1 MSAAMPRPVPVLRVI
16 ENPKYVDVMT
26 LLDECDR
33 WLKRKGIDSPRYKK
47 AHQALAERA
56 NREMA
61 YQTRRGALKLVW
73 SRRN

>member
-1 MSAAMPRPVPVLRVI
+1 MPRPAPVLHVI
-16 ENPKYVDVMT
+16 DNPKYVNIMT

-56 NREMA
+56 KFEM
-61 YQTRRGALKLVW
+61 
-73 SRRN
+73 SFNERRNAIHLVHSRNM

>member
-1 MSAAMPRPVPVLRVI
+1 MLRPVPVLRVI

-61 YQTRRGALKLVW
+61 HQMRRESLRVAW
-73 SRRN
+73 SRGN